1 MALSMTGFG
10 RGTFAGESFTIRAE
24 VRAVNHRFLEIAL
37 HLPRGLMPFEE
48 RLRRM
53 VAAHLG
59 RGKIDVTLH
68 LGILAPGFVRVRFD
82 AGLAM
87 AYRQALLELADGC
100 RLSGE
105 LTLEHFLR
113 LPDFFTVDYEG
124 LDEELLWIGLSSA
137 LEEALREL
145 TAMRRAEGGRLAADL
160 LARVARVEGFVAAI
174 EERAP
179 AVPEYYRAQL
189 AKRMEEIVDRSGI
202 DETRL
207 AQEVALFA
215 ERCNITEETVRL
227 RSHLAQLR
235 EVLATDGALGRKADF
250 ILQEINRE
258 LNTIGAKANDLAIA
272 RAVIEA
278 KAELEKVREQVQNLE

>member
-10 RGTFAGESFTIRAE
+10 RGTFASESFTIRAE
-24 VRAVNHRFLEIAL
+24 VRAVNHRFLEISF
-37 HLPRGLMPFEE
+37 HLPRGLMRFED

-53 VAAHLG
+53 VGAHLG

-68 LGILAPGFVRVRFD
+68 LGILAPGLVRVRFD

-87 AYRQALLELADGC
+87 AYREALLALADGC
-100 RLSGE
+100 RLPGE

-113 LPDFFTVDYEG
+113 LPDLFTVDYEG
-124 LDEELLWIGLSSA
+124 LDEGSLWAGLSAA

-145 TAMRRAEGGRLAADL
+145 TAMRRAEGERLAADL
-160 LARVARVEGFVAAI
+160 LARVALIEGFVAAI

-179 AVPEYYRAQL
+179 AVPDYYRTQL
-189 AKRMEEIVDRSGI
+189 AKRIEEILGRPGI

-215 ERCNITEETVRL
+215 ERCNITEEIVRL
-227 RSHLAQLR
+227 RSHLGQLR
-235 EVLATDGALGRKADF
+235 GTLVTEGAFGRKADF

-258 LNTIGAKANDLAIA
+258 LNTIGAKANDLTIA